1 MLRASFVTFLL
12 PPELRGSLLCLPLE
26 DGEADVGLLG
36 AGGQRAAL
44 RLQLLGHGAHV
55 VTLEAAAAADDA
67 HAELVRGPGEPGR
80 LPPGDL
86 PRLHG
91 CRCKLITVM
100 VM

>member
-26 DGEADVGLLG
+26 NGEADVGLLG

-44 RLQLLGHGAHV
+44 LLQLLGHGAHV
-55 VTLEAAAAADDA
+55 VALKAAAAADDA

-86 PRLHG
+86 TGLQG
-91 CRCKLITVM
+91 
-100 VM
+100 